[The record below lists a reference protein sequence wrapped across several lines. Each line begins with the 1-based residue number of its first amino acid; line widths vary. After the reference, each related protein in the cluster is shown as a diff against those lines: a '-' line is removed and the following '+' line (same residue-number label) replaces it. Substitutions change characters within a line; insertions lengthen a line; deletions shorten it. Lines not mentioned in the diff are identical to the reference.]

1 MICINIWHE
10 RYYEQL
16 MIQSNFGDS
25 VIILTTPPTAT
36 ADSNNLNGK
45 PIVSFSM
52 SRISITIDI
61 LSQKSLKAV
70 CLIQYNHNRCQLSRS
85 LVKICCRCTYL
96 RVIEFSNY
104 LYADPAVPE
113 KLCGKILSV
122 LFQFPRIIQVDKKS
136 NIFSPKSKPNDS
148 PLYFF

>member
-85 LVKICCRCTYL
+85 LVKICCRCML
-96 RVIEFSNY
+96 FESDRVFQ
-104 LYADPAVPE
+104 LP
-113 KLCGKILSV
+113 LCRSSCSRETMRKNSISFISISQNHSG
-122 LFQFPRIIQVDKKS
+122 R
-136 NIFSPKSKPNDS
+136 
-148 PLYFF
+148 